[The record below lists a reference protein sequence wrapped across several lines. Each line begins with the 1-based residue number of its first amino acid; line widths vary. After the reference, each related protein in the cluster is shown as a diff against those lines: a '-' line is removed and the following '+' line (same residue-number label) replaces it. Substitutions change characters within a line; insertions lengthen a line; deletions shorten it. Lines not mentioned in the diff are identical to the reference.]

1 MTDAH
6 VHATGSC
13 PACQLIDGIDGLQDG
28 KMFKLGHW
36 RVADEHVRFEGMRA
50 VQDRSAD
57 RITGFA
63 GSLRFVYLHI
73 VWFGLWIAVNV
84 GLIGA
89 AARFDRFPF
98 GLLTMVVSL
107 EAIFLSSFVMVSQ
120 NRQALRSEIR
130 AQVDF
135 ESNLQSLI
143 WSVHIGQK
151 LGLDINHI
159 EELCRDVV
167 SESRE
172 TR

>member
-1 MTDAH
+1 
-6 VHATGSC
+6 
-13 PACQLIDGIDGLQDG
+13 
-28 KMFKLGHW
+28 
-36 RVADEHVRFEGMRA
+36 MRA